1 MSIIVQALKYAL
13 VLLVIMAVA
22 GFGYQ
27 WFAAKA
33 DRKNFPPPGTLY
45 SVDGL
50 NIHLDCRGQGV
61 PTVLLEAGLTFGST
75 SWGIVHDA
83 LAQQTRVCA
92 YDRPGLD
99 WSERT
104 REPLSAE
111 RVANRLHQLIE
122 LANLDGPFILLGMSA
137 GGVFV
142 REFYSRY
149 PQQIVGM
156 VLVDSS
162 HEQQGNR
169 LPSIGGTSE
178 LSSVLTLCSWVQPLG
193 IVRALG
199 VMDSLLERF
208 QLPKKEQ
215 QLLTASVNQNHTCAA
230 MLRESEGFNREV
242 FDLEPPASLGDL
254 PLIVVSQGKVP
265 GEDNEFGVPVEQARE
280 MAEIWNEL
288 QSELTQLSSRGQRHI
303 ATESGHVIQL
313 EQPQI
318 VIDAVNELV
327 EKLRKGE

>member
-1 MSIIVQALKYAL
+1 MNIIVQALKFVL
-13 VLLVIMAVA
+13 VLLVIMIVA

-27 WFAAKA
+27 WFSARA
-33 DRKNFPPPGTLY
+33 DRANFPPPGELY
-45 SVDGL
+45 VVDGL

-61 PTVLLEAGLTFGST
+61 PAVLLEAGLTFGST

-92 YDRPGLD
+92 YDRPGID
-99 WSERT
+99 WSEQT
-104 REPLSAE
+104 SNPLSAE
-111 RVANRLHQLIE
+111 RVADRLHKLIE

-142 REFYSRY
+142 REYYARY
-149 PQQIVGM
+149 PQRVVGM

-162 HEQQGNR
+162 HEQQGTR
-169 LPSIGGTSE
+169 LPSMGGTSE
-178 LSSVLTLCSWVQPLG
+178 LSSTLALCSWVQPLG

-199 VMDSLLERF
+199 IMDGLLDRY
-208 QLPKKEQ
+208 QLPEKQ
-215 QLLTASVNQNHTCAA
+215 QRLLTANINQNHTCAA

-242 FDLEPPASLGDL
+242 FDSKPPASLGDL
-254 PLIVVSQGKVP
+254 PLIVLSQGKVP
-265 GEDNEFGVPVEQARE
+265 GADNEFGLPINQARE
-280 MAEIWNEL
+280 MAAIWDEL
-288 QSELTQLSSRGQRHI
+288 QTELTQLSSVGQRRI

-327 EKLRKGE
+327 ASLRKR